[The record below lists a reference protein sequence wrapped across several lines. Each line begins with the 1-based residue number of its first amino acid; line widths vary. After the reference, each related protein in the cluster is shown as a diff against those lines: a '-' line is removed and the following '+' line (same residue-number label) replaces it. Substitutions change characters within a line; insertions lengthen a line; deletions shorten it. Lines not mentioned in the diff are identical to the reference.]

1 MADQAGREVVTVDEI
16 ESLLTRIPGV
26 VTARLVVND
35 WGAIEEVHIL
45 STLDRAPKQVVRDVE
60 SALAARWGIT
70 IDHKKISVAQLKE
83 MEDTFAS
90 FRLKMLSVQINTD
103 TLRGRMTVHVT
114 LGRSDDDELV
124 YEGVAEGSNSGL
136 HSLRVAG
143 QATVNALNEIVDP
156 TNLIVFEDAA
166 TIRLSTR
173 EIVAVTLVVI
183 TPRGHEEVLVGAVV
197 SRGNPVEAV
206 VRASLDAANRRIV
219 KMAARKPKGKE
230 EEEDEPTTLGEDG
243 EDTTEE

>member
-16 ESLLTRIPGV
+16 ESLLSRIPGV
-26 VTARLVVND
+26 VTARIVVND

-45 STLDRAPKQVVRDVE
+45 STLDRAPKQMVRDVE

-83 MEDTFAS
+83 MESTFAS
-90 FRLKMLSVQINTD
+90 FRLKMVSVQIHTD
-103 TLRGRMTVHVT
+103 TLRGRMTVQVT
-114 LGRSDDDELV
+114 LGRSDDDELLFQ
-124 YEGVAEGSNSGL
+124 GVAEGSNAGL
-136 HSLRVAG
+136 HSLRTAG

-156 TNLIVFEDAA
+156 SNVLIFEDA
-166 TIRLSTR
+166 TSVHLSGR
-173 EIVAVTLVVI
+173 EIVTVTLVVI

-197 SRGNPVEAV
+197 SRGNVAEAV
-206 VRASLDAANRRIV
+206 VRATLDAANRRIV
-219 KMAARKPKGKE
+219 KLAARKPKGR
-230 EEEDEPTTLGEDG
+230 EEEDEPAVVGEDS